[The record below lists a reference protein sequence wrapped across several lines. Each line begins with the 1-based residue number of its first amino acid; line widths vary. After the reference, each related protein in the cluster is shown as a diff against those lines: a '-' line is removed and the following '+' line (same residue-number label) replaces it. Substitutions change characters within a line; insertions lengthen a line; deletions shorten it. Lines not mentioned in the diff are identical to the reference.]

1 MSTQGLKNYNI
12 IFAQTCAEKSGY
24 CNVIY
29 DDMANDLVTMG
40 IGELLQIVKSNNPS
54 SKYHMFKRSCFV
66 CEDNII
72 KIHPCKKELIIA
84 GNDLAAKHK
93 TLVFSYD
100 LLHSL
105 QKNIEVIFN
114 KSDNI

>member
-12 IFAQTCAEKSGY
+12 IFAHTCAKKSGY

-40 IGELLQIVKSNNPS
+40 IGKLLQIVKSNNPS
-54 SKYHMFKRSCFV
+54 SEYHMIGRSCFV

-84 GNDLAAKHK
+84 GNILTSEHM
-93 TLVFSYD
+93 TLVDISDD
-100 LLHSL
+100 LLRRL
-105 QKNIEVIFN
+105 QKNI
-114 KSDNI
+114 

>member
-12 IFAQTCAEKSGY
+12 IFAHTCAKKSGY

-40 IGELLQIVKSNNPS
+40 IGKLLQIVKSNNPS
-54 SKYHMFKRSCFV
+54 SEYHMIGRSCFV

-84 GNDLAAKHK
+84 GNILTAEHK
-93 TLVFSYD
+93 TLEFSDD
-100 LLHSL
+100 LLRRL
-105 QKNIEVIFN
+105 LKKLIFN